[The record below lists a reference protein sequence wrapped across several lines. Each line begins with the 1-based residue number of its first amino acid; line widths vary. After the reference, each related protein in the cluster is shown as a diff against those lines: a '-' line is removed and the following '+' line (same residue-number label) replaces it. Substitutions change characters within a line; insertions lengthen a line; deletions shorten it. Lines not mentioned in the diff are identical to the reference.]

1 MRLLLFITFF
11 LVINREPKDS
21 ILIHIDALYRSA
33 LYLVKNEHNADDLV
47 QETYLKAFKYLQNG
61 EIISNERAWLFKI
74 LMNTFINQYKKSK
87 IEPSLV
93 DFDSIESF
101 HESIKEE
108 VLMSPIAENETEFDE
123 WLDSDIKK
131 ALEELPDD
139 FRLVIL
145 LSTVESFSYKEIS
158 KMLNCPI
165 GTVMSRIYRGRK
177 LLKEKLTGYAK
188 KHGYERE

>member
-1 MRLLLFITFF
+1 
-11 LVINREPKDS
+11 
-21 ILIHIDALYRSA
+21 
-33 LYLVKNEHNADDLV
+33 
-47 QETYLKAFKYLQNG
+47 
-61 EIISNERAWLFKI
+61 
-74 LMNTFINQYKKSK
+74 
-87 IEPSLV
+87 LV

-108 VLMSPIAENETEFDE
+108 ALTFPIAENETEFDE

-145 LSTVESFSYKEIS
+145 LSIVEGFSYKEIS

-177 LLKEKLTGYAK
+177 ILKEKLTGYAK